1 MGTLVPPNWSIQR
14 FSAQH
19 VTSGYAVE
27 ETAAAVLL
35 VVIPVERG
43 AGRQWNV
50 ASCVRLHVQ
59 APLLQMRMS
68 DINKRTGFR
77 V

>member
-35 VVIPVERG
+35 VVIPVERR
-43 AGRQWNV
+43 AGGQWNGSV
-50 ASCVRLHVQ
+50 NTNYVTAHLHRVVSCVL
-59 APLLQMRMS
+59 
-68 DINKRTGFR
+68 R
-77 V
+77 VSYIL